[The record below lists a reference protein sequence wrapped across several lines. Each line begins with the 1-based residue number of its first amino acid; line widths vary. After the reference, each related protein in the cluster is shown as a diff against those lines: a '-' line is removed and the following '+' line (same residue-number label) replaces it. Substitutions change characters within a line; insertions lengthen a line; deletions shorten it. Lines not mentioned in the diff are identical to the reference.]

1 MMIFTGIVVTP
12 FMLYGGTAT
21 SKILAPICT
30 LPIAATLVATG
41 VYYGRL
47 EQRSLLETDEFCI

>member
-1 MMIFTGIVVTP
+1 MMNFTGIVVTP
-12 FMLYGGTAT
+12 FMLYGGTAS

-41 VYYGRL
+41 FYYGRL
-47 EQRSLLETDEFCI
+47 EQRLIPA